1 MQRSQGVCGIASL
14 KSMLAGALLLLL
26 VLGCATM
33 ASAQVNT
40 ATLSGTVSDPQ
51 GLPVKGAKVTM
62 TNAGTGA
69 QRTSV
74 TDDAGRYNLVGLPPG
89 QYNMTVDGGASFA
102 VYRNASVVLTVGE
115 AAKLDSQLQLRGQEQ
130 SVTVTAETA
139 LIEAQ
144 KTDVS
149 STIDSRQITN
159 LPINGRNYINFT
171 LLNPQ
176 AARDETP
183 SIGAAPTSGLNF
195 GGQRARSNEVSVDGA
210 DAVDNSVNGVRA
222 TVSQE
227 AVQEFQVITSNYM
240 PEYGRAMGGVV
251 NIVTKSGSNEVHGNV
266 FGFLRDSAIQAQNP
280 FSVKVVPNAQT
291 GFQAVPVK
299 PPYTRV
305 QAGATLGGPI
315 QKDKTFF
322 FFAYE
327 ITRRQETGFSSIGQN
342 NFGLVTAQSPVPAAF
357 LPPGVPTAGLLTP
370 AQKSFVGDSNQ
381 SISDRVT
388 MYSLGVSTSAV
399 ALFGNTPGFPAN
411 FFPTSRAALPA
422 SYVGL
427 ASTIGNFPVSEG
439 TSLYSLKLDH
449 IWNQKNSSFVRV
461 NVSPSTLS
469 GIQVNA
475 ENQNFGQNA
484 GSRTSVQQTRDLSIV
499 GQHTTSIG
507 NTLFNE
513 FRFQFARRGL
523 HYGFANLPGGQ
534 NPAVNITGFAFF
546 GREPFSTEDRIE
558 KRYQWTDNLTWT
570 KGSHTFKFGGDTNL
584 IKLGSAASQ
593 IFTLNY
599 GGVYSFGSVGTGP
612 FGVTASNPPSL
623 SAVQAYGAGLPA
635 SFIQGI
641 GQSKRPFDNK
651 TLGVFAQDSWKINK
665 KLTLN
670 FGVRYDIEWIPTFK
684 PGTNA
689 NQAGEKAF
697 NVLEGIPVDTNNVA
711 PRIGL
716 AWDPWGS
723 GKTVIRAGYGFFY
736 DHPALALAFLST
748 AEDGALSALLETAG
762 GAPCSGAACS
772 ADVNPF
778 AVNATNI
785 FQGLLTGNIAG
796 CSTAFPSMCYQAN
809 QQRFNP
815 FQPNSLFTSQN
826 FLTFP
831 PAPNPIPPTGPFG
844 AGYPLQLLPFTIPVE
859 KNFQYA
865 LAQQANFSIE
875 HQITKDWKISLG
887 YNFTHSTHLDRTI
900 NLNTTKPEVLV
911 SNDNKAVAV
920 GLVNPGA
927 NPLGVAVPTPS
938 QLNTLCG
945 GVVPA
950 FNVTSPNSLGNQGS
964 IAFATPTG
972 NALVPGVL
980 GFAYSGQ
987 NCTGT
992 QIGLIGTPAVFNF
1005 FRPSGPNP
1013 SFGALVPGG
1022 YNTLVGLA
1030 QAAGFPTGIS
1040 GVQIPWSDVNPQ
1052 TSNGNSIYHA
1062 LTLSMTKRFSHGF
1075 ELLSGWTYSHT
1086 IDDSTDLSTLLNPQ
1100 DNSFP
1105 NLERSNSDFDQ
1116 RHRWITSAVFL
1127 SPYHQSDAGFVRKFF
1142 ADFTV
1147 APVIEVASG
1156 RPFNVLIGSD
1166 PNLDFGTATNRP
1178 TALKAGTPF
1187 PGAVTSPFIQGV
1199 EFVVPTRCID
1209 SSGKAFGPFPTVPSP
1224 PFGCTG
1230 TLGRNAFTRP
1240 GFFQIDLRLARKF
1253 AITERWNLEVIADG
1267 FNMLNR
1273 FNVGDVSPLCDPT
1286 SGTCTAGQPTA
1297 ALDPRTFQF
1306 ALKVSW

>member
-1 MQRSQGVCGIASL
+1 MQRRQGVCASTSTESGSHYRWIASQRL
-14 KSMLAGALLLLL
+14 VALLMVCLF
-26 VLGCATM
+26 VCAGM
-33 ASAQVNT
+33 AHAQGVNT
-40 ATLSGTVSDPQ
+40 ATLSGTVVDPS
-51 GLPVKGAKVTM
+51 GAGVKGAKVVVI
-62 TNAGTGA
+62 NAATGA
-69 QRTSV
+69 GRTSV
-74 TDDAGRYNLVGLPPG
+74 TDDTGRYNLVGLPPG
-89 QYNMTVDGGASFA
+89 QYKMGVDGGANFA
-102 VYRNASVVLTVGE
+102 IYENASIVLTVGE
-115 AAKLDSQLQLRGQEQ
+115 AATLDPQLQLRGQQ
-130 SVTVTAETA
+130 QTVTVTSEAALVET
-139 LIEAQ
+139 Q
-144 KTDVS
+144 KSDVS
-149 STIDSRQITN
+149 STINSRQITN

-171 LLNPQ
+171 LLNSQ

-251 NIVTKSGSNEVHGNV
+251 NIVTKSGGNELHGNL

-299 PPYTRV
+299 PAYTRV
-305 QAGATLGGPI
+305 QGGATLGGPI

-327 ITRRQETGFSSIGQN
+327 ITRRQETGFSSIGAN
-342 NFGLVTAQSPVPAAF
+342 NFNLVGAAAPVPCPVTG
-357 LPPGVPTAGLLTP
+357 LTSGLLTVP
-370 AQKSFVGDSNQ
+370 QAAFVANA
-381 SISDRVT
+381 SIPIQVREPYFCAAATS
-388 MYSLGVSTSAV
+388 SAV
-399 ALFGNTPGFPAN
+399 ALFGNTQGFPLN
-411 FFPTSRAALPA
+411 FFPSSGAPLPA

-427 ASTIGNFPVSEG
+427 SSTIGNFPVSEG

-449 IWNQKNSSFVRV
+449 IWNPKNSSFIRV
-461 NVSPSTLS
+461 NVSPSTIS

-484 GSRTSVQQTRDLSIV
+484 GSRTSVQQTRDLSLV
-499 GQHTTSIG
+499 GQHTTTIG
-507 NTLFNE
+507 NSMFNE

-534 NPAVNITGFAFF
+534 NPAVNITGVAFF

-584 IKLGSAASQ
+584 IQLRSAKSQ

-599 GGVYSFGSVGTGP
+599 GGVYSFSGLDSGSLNP
-612 FGVTASNPPSL
+612 AFAAFGAPGF
-623 SAVQAYGAGLPA
+623 SAVQAYGLGLPQ

-651 TLGVFAQDSWKINK
+651 TLGVFAQDSWKINRR
-665 KLTLN
+665 LTLN
-670 FGVRYDIEWIPTFK
+670 YGVRYDIEWLPQFK
-684 PGTNA
+684 PGTDLNA
-689 NQAGEKAF
+689 AGEKAF
-697 NVLEGIPVDTNNVA
+697 NVVEGIPVDSNNIA

-716 AWDPWGS
+716 AWDPWGN

-748 AEDGALSALLETAG
+748 AEDGALSSLLEIAG
-762 GAPCSGAACS
+762 GSPSPTDPNAAS
-772 ADVNPF
+772 
-778 AVNATNI
+778 I
-785 FQGLLTGNIAG
+785 FQGILGPPFTS
-796 CSTAFPSMCYQAN
+796 CDTSVPSACYLRN
-809 QQRFNP
+809 EQRFNA
-815 FQPNSLFTSQN
+815 FQPNSIFTNQN
-826 FLTFP
+826 FIKAGFP
-831 PAPNPIPPTGPFG
+831 LI
-844 AGYPLQLLPFTIPVE
+844 LLPFTIPVE
-859 KNFQYA
+859 KSFQYA

-875 HQITKDWKISLG
+875 RQITKDWKISLG
-887 YNFTHSTHLDRTI
+887 YNYTHGTHLDRAVNI
-900 NLNTTKPEVLV
+900 NVTNPALLASNDDKAVRSGLV
-911 SNDNKAVAV
+911 S
-920 GLVNPGA
+920 PGT
-927 NPLGVAVPTPS
+927 NPLGVAVPQSGGSLSGCPAGSLATNTPGGGS
-938 QLNTLCG
+938 ILIFQAGTPFIPGILGEGFSGPNCG
-945 GVVPA
+945 G
-950 FNVTSPNSLGNQGS
+950 
-964 IAFATPTG
+964 TP
-972 NALVPGVL
+972 V
-980 GFAYSGQ
+980 GF
-987 NCTGT
+987 
-992 QIGLIGTPAVFNF
+992 IGTPAVFNF

-1013 SFGALVPGG
+1013 SFASLVPGG
-1022 YNTLVGLA
+1022 YSTLLLLA
-1030 QAAGFPTGIS
+1030 GAAGFPTGFP

-1052 TSNGNSIYHA
+1052 ASNGNSVYHA
-1062 LTLSMTKRFSHGF
+1062 FTLSMTKRFSHNF

-1100 DNSFP
+1100 DNNFP
-1105 NLERSNSDFDQ
+1105 NLERSNSNFDQ
-1116 RHRWITSAVFL
+1116 RHRWISSAVFL
-1127 SPYHQSDAGFVRKFF
+1127 SPYHQSDAGFMKKFF

-1156 RPFNVLIGSD
+1156 RPYNVLIGFD

-1178 TALKAGTPF
+1178 TVLKAGTPF
-1187 PGAVTSPFIQGV
+1187 PGAVTSPFIKGV

-1209 SSGKAFGPFPTVPSP
+1209 STGAAFGPFPSVPSP

-1240 GFFQIDLRLARKF
+1240 GFFQIDLRIARKF
-1253 AITERWNLEVIADG
+1253 AITERLNLEVIADG
-1267 FNMLNR
+1267 FNMLNH
-1273 FNVGDVSPLCDPT
+1273 FNVGDVSPLCDPI

-1306 ALKVSW
+1306 ALKMSW